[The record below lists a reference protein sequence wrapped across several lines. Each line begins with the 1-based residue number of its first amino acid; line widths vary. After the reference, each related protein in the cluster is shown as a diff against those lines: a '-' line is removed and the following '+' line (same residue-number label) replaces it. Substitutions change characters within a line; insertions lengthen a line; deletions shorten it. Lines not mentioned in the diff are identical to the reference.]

1 MENILITYALRNR
14 SFNPF
19 ALKKCGLEDSISGG
33 SPYQS
38 DKSANSGGVS
48 SGEAL
53 IAGGAVAGS
62 LIAGNAQKDA
72 AQTAA
77 DSNLSAVQQTNAMNM
92 QNFREQRDYD
102 YRKWKELLS
111 YHDPSSQI
119 TRYKKAGI
127 NPYLALSNID
137 SGNVSS
143 YAGGQ
148 TPPTLQAP
156 QLDVASYADSM
167 SAPLR
172 GLVQGFQNGAN
183 YLQTMQQVH
192 SASLDN
198 AKKVATM
205 VDEVNSIHYDSE
217 AKKMTN
223 QLFNATLED
232 NIQIIKQQ
240 RAQMYL
246 KTSSDALL
254 QVGSEYDLGMKRFQ
268 FENTMPL
275 EYRALEAGLAQTCAE
290 ISYRHAQTQLTFQQM
305 ESLIQERAQ
314 GWARLSLD
322 WYNAHTQRYTAQNNA
337 WNQNQATY
345 RENFKFNQT
354 KNLFVKQIK
363 LGVQQLQDDTRLK
376 HFQTNYRLSFG
387 GRFAYGLN
395 DAISSV
401 SPFKGSLGF

>member
-1 MENILITYALRNR
+1 MENILITFALRNQT
-14 SFNPF
+14 FNPF
-19 ALKKCGLEDSISGG
+19 ACKLCGLEDSIAGG
-33 SPYQS
+33 SPNQTNKVNTY
-38 DKSANSGGVS
+38 GGVS

-62 LIAGNAQKDA
+62 LIAGSATKDA

-77 DSNLSAVQQTNAMNM
+77 DANLSAVQQTNAMNL
-92 QNFREQRDYD
+92 QNYREQRDYD

-111 YHDPSSQI
+111 YNDPAAQKQ
-119 TRYKKAGI
+119 RYTNAGI

-172 GLVQGFQNGAN
+172 GLVQGFQQGAN

-192 SASLDN
+192 SASLEN

-217 AKKMTN
+217 AKRMTN
-223 QLFNATLED
+223 YLFNATLED
-232 NIQIIKQQ
+232 NIQIVKQQ

-246 KTSSDALL
+246 KTGTDALM
-254 QVGSEYDLGMKRFQ
+254 QVGSEYDLGMKRFR
-268 FENTMPL
+268 FENELPL
-275 EYRALEAGLAQTCAE
+275 EYRALELGLAQTCAE
-290 ISYRHAQTQLTFQQM
+290 ISYRHSQTRLTLQQM

-322 WYNAHTQRYTAQNNA
+322 WYNAHTQRYTASNNA

-363 LGVQQLQDDTRLK
+363 LGVQQLEDDTRLK
-376 HFQTNYRLSFG
+376 HFQTNYRLTPG
-387 GRFAYGLN
+387 GRAMYGIN
-395 DAISSV
+395 DAISSF
-401 SPFKGSLGF
+401 SPFKGAFGF